1 MEGEVVTHTYARA
14 GTYQVKLSPSGG
26 VATSQK
32 IEAVTVTNLLQ
43 HQYQQFPLLM

>member
-14 GTYQVKLSPSGG
+14 GTYQVKVVALSGG

-32 IEAVTVTNLLQ
+32 LRQ
-43 HQYQQFPLLM
+43 